1 MKLIIVESPTKCA
14 TIKRYLGDDYEVL
27 ASRGHVRD
35 LATSG
40 KGGLGV
46 DVENDF
52 KPTYVINKERA
63 ATVKELKRFAK
74 KAEDII
80 LATDP
85 DREGEAIAWHLAQIL
100 ELDLNTTK
108 RLEFH
113 EITRDS
119 VTHAIANPKTIDLD
133 LVSSQETRRILDRI
147 IGFKLS
153 SFLYKKIRSRSAGR
167 VQSATLKI
175 IADVD
180 NEIKAFVPEE
190 YWKILVDI
198 DIHGTV
204 MALDLKKI
212 NDEKVEIHNDAEASQ
227 ILALVPDVMKV
238 KKVKKEIKSR
248 VAKPPFTTSTLQQ
261 AAYNKFGYKTSKTS
275 IIAQKLYEGVAIKDG
290 LVGLI
295 TYMRTDSTR
304 LSETFINRAKNYIT
318 EAFGANYIGETKK
331 SVKKRELAQ
340 DAHEAIRPT
349 GNHRTPQSLKP
360 YLTTE
365 EYNIYKL
372 IYNRAVAS
380 IMAPKKEEIT
390 TVTFEENGLT
400 FALQGSRRIFDG
412 YEILYQYDDDAFVDK
427 YLPKIS
433 EGEEFKITAK
443 NKEQEFTQP
452 PAHFSEARIIK
463 TMEQVGIGRPSTYA
477 STIAI
482 LQKRKYVTNESGV
495 LKTTDQGQKT
505 IAVLGEYF
513 PEIIDAKYTAKMEEK
528 LDNIAS
534 KKLSQFKILKSFYQP
549 FMDDVA
555 KAMQKAKDDEP
566 PTGKFC
572 PKCGSPLV
580 YKNSKKGKFLGC
592 SAFPKCR
599 YIEKDSEK

>member
-331 SVKKRELAQ
+331 SVNKRALAQ

-349 GNHRTPQSLKP
+349 
-360 YLTTE
+360 
-365 EYNIYKL
+365 
-372 IYNRAVAS
+372 
-380 IMAPKKEEIT
+380 
-390 TVTFEENGLT
+390 
-400 FALQGSRRIFDG
+400 
-412 YEILYQYDDDAFVDK
+412 
-427 YLPKIS
+427 
-433 EGEEFKITAK
+433 
-443 NKEQEFTQP
+443 
-452 PAHFSEARIIK
+452 
-463 TMEQVGIGRPSTYA
+463 
-477 STIAI
+477 
-482 LQKRKYVTNESGV
+482 
-495 LKTTDQGQKT
+495 
-505 IAVLGEYF
+505 
-513 PEIIDAKYTAKMEEK
+513 
-528 LDNIAS
+528 
-534 KKLSQFKILKSFYQP
+534 
-549 FMDDVA
+549 
-555 KAMQKAKDDEP
+555 
-566 PTGKFC
+566 
-572 PKCGSPLV
+572 
-580 YKNSKKGKFLGC
+580 
-592 SAFPKCR
+592 
-599 YIEKDSEK
+599 